1 MPPDA
6 REYLGEASGALV
18 AGVRSLAPAW
28 ATRQAARLTAAWGRL
43 SPEEV
48 AATLEAARKAGE
60 AAGARVAGEL
70 ERLFALDPAEQR
82 ATPLEI
88 VRTVG
93 RELTDVLG
101 GAGLPEVVRDE
112 FAASAWPD
120 DPYDLVPRTFR
131 DLDAD
136 LAAVHFAWGL
146 AKAQLVRA
154 RAARGG
160 PQLS

>member
-1 MPPDA
+1 VPREA
-6 REYLGEASGALV
+6 RGQLAEASGALV
-18 AGVRSLAPAW
+18 TGVRSLAPAW
-28 ATRQAARLTAAWGRL
+28 AQREAARLTAAWGRL

-48 AATLEAARKAGE
+48 AATIEAAGKAGE
-60 AAGARVAGEL
+60 AAGARVAAEL
-70 ERLFALDPAEQR
+70 EQLFALDPAEQR

-93 RELTDVLG
+93 RELTAVLA

-120 DPYDLVPRTFR
+120 DPYDLVPRSFR

-146 AKAQLVRA
+146 AKVQLLRSRA
-154 RAARGG
+154 EPDGR
-160 PQLS
+160 QLT